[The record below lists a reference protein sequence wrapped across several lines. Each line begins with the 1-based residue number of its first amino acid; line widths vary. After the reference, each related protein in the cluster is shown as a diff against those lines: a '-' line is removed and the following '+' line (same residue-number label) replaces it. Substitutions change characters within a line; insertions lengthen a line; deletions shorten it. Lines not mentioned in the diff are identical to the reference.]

1 MRVLLG
7 FSLSDSRSES
17 LPELYSLNAV
27 VKRLF
32 GAWRQ
37 GCWVLKGKA
46 SAKVSCWML
55 HLKSLRSLVLR
66 R

>member
-1 MRVLLG
+1 
-7 FSLSDSRSES
+7 
-17 LPELYSLNAV
+17 
-27 VKRLF
+27 
-32 GAWRQ
+32 
-37 GCWVLKGKA
+37 VLKGKA